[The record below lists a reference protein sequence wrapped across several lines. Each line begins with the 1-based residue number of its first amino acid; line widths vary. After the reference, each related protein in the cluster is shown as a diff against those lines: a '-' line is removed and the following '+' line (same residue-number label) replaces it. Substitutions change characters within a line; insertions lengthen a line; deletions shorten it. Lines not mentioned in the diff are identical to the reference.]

1 MLVNYVGSKV
11 MLYNPHKHCH
21 ISKNEFKWRNV
32 LHFSKERL
40 MFIIYYLKVR
50 KTQEEEVELC

>member
-50 KTQEEEVELC
+50 KTQEEEV